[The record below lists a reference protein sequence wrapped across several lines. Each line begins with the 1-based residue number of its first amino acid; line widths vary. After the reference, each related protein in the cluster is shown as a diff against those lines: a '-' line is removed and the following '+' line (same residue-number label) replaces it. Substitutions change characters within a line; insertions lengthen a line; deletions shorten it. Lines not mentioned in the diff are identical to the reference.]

1 MQFATFPTLLL
12 AAAIDSP
19 ALYGA
24 FVTGEMDYMTAL
36 VRFLVAVVVSAIM
49 LAMLR
54 SMANGYLRTPKPA
67 PVEAEGDAA
76 GPARR
81 STDEAAPA
89 A

>member
-12 AAAIDSP
+12 AAVIDSP

-24 FVTGEMDYMTAL
+24 FVSGTMDPTTAL
-36 VRFLVAVVVSAIM
+36 VRYLIAVVVSAIM

-54 SMANGYLRTPKPA
+54 SMATGYLSTPKPA
-67 PVEAEGDAA
+67 PAEAEPGA
-76 GPARR
+76 ARR
-81 STDEAAPA
+81 STDEATPA

>member
-24 FVTGEMDYMTAL
+24 FVTGTMDPMTAL
-36 VRFLVAVVVSAIM
+36 VRYLIAIVVSAIM

-54 SMANGYLRTPKPA
+54 SMANGYLNTPKPA
-67 PVEAEGDAA
+67 PAEAEADSA
-76 GPARR
+76 GAGRR
-81 STDEAAPA
+81 STDEGAPA